1 MAINPP
7 SAEEMARNVV
17 AVEKVRARNLDGTLK
32 ADDSSTP
39 DVNEAWKKSLL
50 RKNLLQKRRAS
61 SCQCLIFLL

>member
-32 ADDSSTP
+32 ADDPSTP
-39 DVNEAWKKSLL
+39 DVNEAWEEKSVAKKRDRSP
-50 RKNLLQKRRAS
+50 KKKGS
-61 SCQCLIFLL
+61 

>member
-39 DVNEAWKKSLL
+39 DVNEALEEKPVKKKSSA
-50 RKNLLQKRRAS
+50 KKEG
-61 SCQCLIFLL
+61 

>member
-39 DVNEAWKKSLL
+39 DVNEAWEKKPVKKKSSA
-50 RKNLLQKRRAS
+50 KKEK
-61 SCQCLIFLL
+61 

>member
-39 DVNEAWKKSLL
+39 DVNEAWEEKPVKKKSSA
-50 RKNLLQKRRAS
+50 KKEG
-61 SCQCLIFLL
+61 

>member
-39 DVNEAWKKSLL
+39 DVNEAWEVKPVKKKSSA
-50 RKNLLQKRRAS
+50 KKEG
-61 SCQCLIFLL
+61 